1 MAEIDHI
8 AVAVHGLTAATKLY
22 GLLGLDP
29 GEPEAIDSEGVRVV
43 MLPVGAVNIELI
55 EPTDSKSSVARFLD
69 RRGEG
74 LHHIALRVENLA
86 RTAAH
91 LQEAGVRLVNNAI
104 QTGAGGHRYM
114 FIHPASADGVLIE
127 LVEAPPAAADEAREE
142 PHGKDKSL

>member
-1 MAEIDHI
+1 
-8 AVAVHGLTAATKLY
+8 
-22 GLLGLDP
+22 
-29 GEPEAIDSEGVRVV
+29 
-43 MLPVGAVNIELI
+43 MLPVGAVNIELL
-55 EPTDSKSSVARFLD
+55 EPTDPQSSVARFLD

-86 RTAAH
+86 STAAR

-127 LVEAPPAAADEAREE
+127 LVEAPPAAADEAGEDS
-142 PHGKDKSL
+142 HGKDKSL